1 MNNLKYKI
9 PGSIEVNRLER
20 LHNLVFDDVK
30 KGSKAIAKEIGALI
44 KLKQSQNKLCVL
56 GLATG
61 SSPLTFTENL
71 IACIIDGLEFQKC
84 YYI

>member
-30 KGSKAIAKEIGALI
+30 KGSKVIAKEIGALI
-44 KLKQSQNKLCVL
+44 KNFMQ
-56 GLATG
+56 
-61 SSPLTFTENL
+61 TF
-71 IACIIDGLEFQKC
+71 A
-84 YYI
+84 